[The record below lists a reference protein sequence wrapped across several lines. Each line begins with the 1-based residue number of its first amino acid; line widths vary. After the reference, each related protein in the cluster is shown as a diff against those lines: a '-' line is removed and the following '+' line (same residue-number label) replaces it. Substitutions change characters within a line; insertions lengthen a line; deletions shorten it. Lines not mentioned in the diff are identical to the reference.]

1 MTRDQLHIAF
11 KIALDKNSQSIAFG
25 GCPAF
30 LPEEIDYWLNQ
41 GMYQEVSN
49 KFTGLNTLRQPFE
62 KSVKRVH
69 DLEKLIINNNHIAL
83 SKANNT
89 NECIAKDV
97 FVDKMF
103 YIDGMMSFDE
113 KVAPIV
119 LIEHSQSKR
128 FKQAYNNLPHIETP
142 VAIIENNDLKIYI
155 DPISMEAGTY
165 SLDLTYVK
173 NPTKIEDIPEGEE
186 MIEFPEYMQN
196 EIVNRAVEL
205 ALENIESK
213 RTQTKSSLNQI
224 DE

>member
-49 KFTGLNTLRQPFE
+49 KFTGLNTLKQPFE
-62 KSVKRVH
+62 QSVKRVH
-69 DLEKLIINNNHIAL
+69 DLEKLIITENNIIAKKI
-83 SKANNT
+83 SNI
-89 NECIAKDV
+89 NECIIEGIFENKMF
-97 FVDKMF
+97 FVDAFFKF
-103 YIDGMMSFDE
+103 GAKKSN
-113 KVAPIV
+113 V
-119 LIEHSQSKR
+119 LLIKHSETDN
-128 FKQAYNNLPHIETP
+128 FKQTYDNLPYIQTP
-142 VAIIENNDLKIYI
+142 VAIIENNDLRIYF
-155 DPISMEAGTY
+155 DPVSMKSDIY
-165 SLDLTYVK
+165 YMDITYVK
-173 NPTKIEDIPEGEE
+173 IPTNVEDLGEE
-186 MIEFPEYMQN
+186 GMIEFPEYMQY

-213 RTQTKSSLNQI
+213 RIQTKSQLNRI

>member
-11 KIALDKNSQSIAFG
+11 KIAMDKNAANIAFG
-25 GCPAF
+25 SYPAF

-49 KFTGLNTLRQPFE
+49 KFTGLNTLKQPFE

-69 DLEKLIINNNHIAL
+69 DLEKLIINDEYIKLDRVNDL
-83 SKANNT
+83 
-89 NECIAKDV
+89 NECIAENIFSDKL
-97 FVDKMF
+97 FYVDGILTF
-103 YIDGMMSFDE
+103 GE
-113 KVAPIV
+113 KRAPIT
-119 LIEHSQSKR
+119 LIEHSQCKR
-128 FKQAYNNLPHIETP
+128 FKSTYNNLPHIETP
-142 VAIIENNDLKIYI
+142 VAVIENDDLRIYF
-155 DPISMEAGTY
+155 DPVTMDSDTY

-173 NPTKIEDIPEGEE
+173 VPTKVEDLSDEG
-186 MIEFPEYMQN
+186 MIEFPEYMQY

-213 RTQTKSSLNQI
+213 RIQTKQSLNQI